1 MQILT
6 LREVA
11 SELRLS
17 KETTAKLLRQGR
29 LPGIRVGERWRVLPE
44 ALNNFLWTGGNSGG
58 SSGTAA
64 AGGTETA
71 A

>member
-6 LREVA
+6 LREA
-11 SELRLS
+11 ARELRLS

-29 LPGIRVGERWRVLPE
+29 LPGVRVGERWRVLPE
-44 ALNNFLWTGGNSGG
+44 ALNEFLLRGGDGG
-58 SSGTAA
+58 KAT
-64 AGGTETA
+64 GGTEQKRA